1 MSLLSHSPLESARKA
16 YSRVLQALQ
25 EPGSQVALAK
35 AMGTSE
41 STISRLKNESLEN
54 ALALIYQCGFKL
66 VSADRVCVDPGA
78 LDFMRR
84 TTVRAMAQE
93 DMARQLF
100 EEDE

>member
-1 MSLLSHSPLESARKA
+1 MSLLSHSP
-16 YSRVLQALQ
+16 Q
-25 EPGSQVALAK
+25 E
-35 AMGTSE
+35 
-41 STISRLKNESLEN
+41 I
-54 ALALIYQCGFKL
+54 ALALIYQCGFKI
-66 VSADRVCVDPGA
+66 VSGDRVCVGPGA

>member
-1 MSLLSHSPLESARKA
+1 MSLLSHSPLERARKA
-16 YSRVLQALQ
+16 HSRILQALQ

-41 STISRLKNESLEN
+41 STISRIKNESLEN
-54 ALALIYQCGFKL
+54 ALAMIYQLGFK
-66 VSADRVCVDPGA
+66 VVASDRVCVDPGA

-84 TTVRAMAQE
+84 TTSRVMSQSELA
-93 DMARQLF
+93 ARIW